1 MVWICSMIQ
10 SIKLIQSQA
19 VLVRLGWNWTF
30 CSIINR
36 LVEVLSYPRVKQ
48 MHFCYWQTI
57 ERTIGL
63 LEKEITSQRRTL
75 NSNREEENEQLEQG
89 KAGRKLLRISW
100 RTIFL
105 HMKISIRPR
114 KSARSLESDKKKLHL
129 SANCLVLLMYRYPKI
144 LNTYIGPN
152 HV

>member
-1 MVWICSMIQ
+1 
-10 SIKLIQSQA
+10 
-19 VLVRLGWNWTF
+19 
-30 CSIINR
+30 
-36 LVEVLSYPRVKQ
+36 

-114 KSARSLESDKKKLHL
+114 KSARSLESDKKKITLECKL
-129 SANCLVLLMYRYPKI
+129 PST
-144 LNTYIGPN
+144 TY
-152 HV
+152 V